1 MRLFKAFVLPVTCLC
16 IMSSAYAGTQPAGGV
31 IHFRGAIVEG
41 GCETR
46 TQNQNLLLS
55 CLQNNKMQTQQ
66 IPVTDETRQALSP
79 QVAQVQMRYLDAQ
92 QSRAEVTITYN

>member
-1 MRLFKAFVLPVTCLC
+1 MRLFHAFVLPVACFC
-16 IMSSAYAGTQPAGGV
+16 IMSSAYAGTQPAGGA

-41 GCETR
+41 GCETH
-46 TQNQNLLLS
+46 TQNQNLRLS
-55 CLQNNKMQTQQ
+55 CLQDNKMQTQQ
-66 IPVTDETRQALSP
+66 IHITDVTGQSLFP

>member
-1 MRLFKAFVLPVTCLC
+1 MAVANHHVPITYK
-16 IMSSAYAGTQPAGGV
+16 GGGA

-46 TQNQNLLLS
+46 AQNQNLQLS
-55 CLQNNKMQTQQ
+55 CLQNNQMQTRQ
-66 IPVTDETRQALSP
+66 IHVNEATGQSLSSP
-79 QVAQVQMRYLDAQ
+79 VAQVQMRYLDEQ